1 MSTSLITDCLDK
13 LRGSGRKALI
23 VFITAGDPDLEG
35 TVRITKCLAESGAD
49 IIELG
54 VPFSDPVA
62 DGPVIQQSS
71 ARALSAGTTLTGVL
85 AAVKEIRKDCAV
97 PLVLMGYYNQ
107 VYKYGVSRFAR
118 DAAAAGVNGI
128 IIPDLP
134 HEESGPLRE
143 AASDAGMALIP
154 LVAPTTNE
162 KRLQK
167 ILADARGFV
176 YCVSVTG
183 VTGARKNI
191 AADLDA
197 LTGKVR
203 RFTSLPL
210 AVGFGIAG
218 PEQAARVAQY
228 CDAVIVGSA
237 VVKII
242 DSYGDTAS
250 ALPKVGHFV
259 SEIKAALK

>member
-1 MSTSLITDCLDK
+1 
-13 LRGSGRKALI
+13 
-23 VFITAGDPDLEG
+23 
-35 TVRITKCLAESGAD
+35 
-49 IIELG
+49 
-54 VPFSDPVA
+54 
-62 DGPVIQQSS
+62 
-71 ARALSAGTTLTGVL
+71 
-85 AAVKEIRKDCAV
+85 
-97 PLVLMGYYNQ
+97 
-107 VYKYGVSRFAR
+107 VSRFAR

-128 IIPDLP
+128 VIPDLP

-143 AASDAGMALIP
+143 AASDAGMALIS

-167 ILADARGFV
+167 ILAEARGFV

-183 VTGARKNI
+183 VTGARENI
-191 AADLDA
+191 ADDLDA

-250 ALPKVGHFV
+250 ALPEVGKFV